1 MAPRAVMDREQ
12 QGRQVR
18 AWSDGWLFIWMIDV
32 YTYMYVCVYLS
43 IIQVYERII
52 QELRLELDK
61 LTAKYHETNRRCE
74 EEMRRSSRV
83 DQLEEEIKMY
93 KEMARS
99 ISLESQK

>member
-1 MAPRAVMDREQ
+1 MC
-12 QGRQVR
+12 
-18 AWSDGWLFIWMIDV
+18 IC
-32 YTYMYVCVYLS
+32 MYVCVYLS
-43 IIQVYERII
+43 TIQVYERII